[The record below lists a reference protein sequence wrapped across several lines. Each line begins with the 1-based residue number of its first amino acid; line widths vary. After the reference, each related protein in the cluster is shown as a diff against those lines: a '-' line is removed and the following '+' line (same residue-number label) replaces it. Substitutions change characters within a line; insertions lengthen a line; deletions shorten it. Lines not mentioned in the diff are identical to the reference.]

1 VNPSAPETPSP
12 AVTSEPPSPAR
23 SGLRNSAVPWWLTAL
38 LALLA
43 AVALWQAWQTS
54 QRVRSLEQEL
64 VRRQQDSQTLATEAR
79 VLARQAQDV
88 SRDAAAK
95 VALME
100 SRVAENTLQR
110 SQLEELLQA
119 LTRSR
124 DENMLADI
132 EAAVRVAVQQS
143 AITGSTEPLVAAL
156 RQADE
161 RLARNSQPR
170 LERVRRA
177 VVQDLDRVRAVAVSD
192 ISTLVIKVDE
202 AVRQADELPLLA
214 QPDKRRGANNNG
226 GAARAAPAVPAAAS
240 AAAAAAAGGWRAE
253 LAARWNLLVSRVVDE
268 AKSLV
273 RVTRIDQPE
282 AMLVAPEQAYF
293 LRENLKL
300 RLLNA
305 RLALLSR
312 QFNTAQSDLRE
323 VQLMLDRYFDRSSRR
338 VASVNE
344 LLRQVHAQARGIVV
358 PRPDETL
365 AALAA
370 VMAGK

>member
-1 VNPSAPETPSP
+1 MNQPVVDPSP
-12 AVTSEPPSPAR
+12 PRAAIDPVPPAASPPRPGAVA
-23 SGLRNSAVPWWLTAL
+23 WWLTLLL
-38 LALLA
+38 LALTAA
-43 AVALWQAWQTS
+43 AVWMGWQTT
-54 QRVRSLEQEL
+54 QRVQALEQEL
-64 VRRQQDSQTLATEAR
+64 VRRQQESNTLATEAR

-95 VALME
+95 VALLE

-110 SQLEELLQA
+110 SQLEDLLQS

-124 DENMLADI
+124 DENMLSDI

-143 AITGSTEPLVAAL
+143 SITGSTEPLLVAL
-156 RQADE
+156 KQADE
-161 RLARNSQPR
+161 RLARNAQPR

-177 VVQDLDRVRAVAVSD
+177 VVHDLDRVRGVAVSD

-202 AVRQADELPLLA
+202 AVRMADELPMLS
-214 QPDKRRGANNNG
+214 QPERRGAG
-226 GAARAAPAVPAAAS
+226 DERRRASAVPAAAS
-240 AAAAAAAGGWRAE
+240 AAAAAGWRAE
-253 LAARWNLLVSRVVDE
+253 LAARWDLLVQRVLDE

-282 AMLVAPEQAYF
+282 AMLVAPDQAYF
-293 LRENLKL
+293 LRENVKL
-300 RLLNA
+300 RLLDA

-312 QFNTAQSDLRE
+312 QFSTAQSDLRE
-323 VQLMLDRYFDRSSRR
+323 VQLTIERHFDRSSRR
-338 VASVNE
+338 VNAMSE
-344 LLRQVHAQARGIVV
+344 LLRQVSAQSRGIVV

-370 VMAGK
+370 VQAGK

>member
-1 VNPSAPETPSP
+1 VSA
-12 AVTSEPPSPAR
+12 A
-23 SGLRNSAVPWWLTAL
+23 PWWLVV
-38 LALLA
+38 LA
-43 AVALWQAWQTS
+43 AALAVGALWMAWQTS
-54 QRVRSLEQEL
+54 QRTQSLEQEL

-95 VALME
+95 VALLE

-192 ISTLVIKVDE
+192 ISTLVIKLDE
-202 AVRQADELPLLA
+202 AVRLADELPLLS
-214 QPDKRRGANNNG
+214 QPDKRRGPNVDAQ
-226 GAARAAPAVPAAAS
+226 ARGAPAVPAAAS
-240 AAAAAAAGGWRAE
+240 AAAAAAGGWRAE
-253 LAARWNLLVSRVVDE
+253 LAARWDLLVTRVVEE

-282 AMLVAPEQAYF
+282 AMLIAPEQAYF

-312 QFNTAQSDLRE
+312 QFTTAQADLRE
-323 VQLMLDRYFDRSSRR
+323 VQLMLERYFDRSSRR
-338 VASVNE
+338 VTTVSE
-344 LLRQVHAQARGIVV
+344 LVRQVSAQARGIVV

-370 VMAGK
+370 VIAGK

>member
-1 VNPSAPETPSP
+1 VNQPVVDPSP
-12 AVTSEPPSPAR
+12 PRAAIDPVPPAASPPR
-23 SGLRNSAVPWWLTAL
+23 PGGVPWWLTLLL
-38 LALLA
+38 LALTAA
-43 AVALWQAWQTS
+43 AVWMGWQTT
-54 QRVRSLEQEL
+54 QRVQALEQEL
-64 VRRQQDSQTLATEAR
+64 VRRQQESNTLATEAR

-95 VALME
+95 VALLE

-110 SQLEELLQA
+110 SQLEDLLQS

-124 DENMLADI
+124 DENMLSDI

-143 AITGSTEPLVAAL
+143 SITGSTEPLLVTL
-156 RQADE
+156 KQADE
-161 RLARNSQPR
+161 RLARNAQPR

-177 VVQDLDRVRAVAVSD
+177 VVHDLDRVRGVAVSD
-192 ISTLVIKVDE
+192 ISTLVIKLDE
-202 AVRQADELPLLA
+202 AVRMADELPLLS
-214 QPDKRRGANNNG
+214 QPERRGA
-226 GAARAAPAVPAAAS
+226 ADDRARASGVPAAAS
-240 AAAAAAAGGWRAE
+240 AAAAAAAGWRAE
-253 LAARWNLLVSRVVDE
+253 LAARWDLLVQRVLDE

-282 AMLVAPEQAYF
+282 AMLVAPDQAYF
-293 LRENLKL
+293 LRENIKL

-312 QFNTAQSDLRE
+312 QFSTAQSDLRE
-323 VQLMLDRYFDRSSRR
+323 VQLTVERHFDRSSRR
-338 VASVNE
+338 VNAMSE
-344 LLRQVHAQARGIVV
+344 LLRQVGAQSRGIVV

-370 VMAGK
+370 VQAGR